1 MPEDLTDSE
10 VELLDQ
16 AFAELREFAREIQN
30 RKTDA
35 AWFANLLVCIL
46 HATLREYEHLRLAI
60 RTSTALLSWS
70 CRNLLELNIYVHHA
84 LMSESNARRF
94 VADGL
99 IDGVD
104 ILSGFKTWLARN
116 DAALALPALDDALER
131 MTELRAQQEGGA
143 TKARALRG
151 LAAEVGLADEYANMN
166 ALCAKLS
173 RPTAYSVLAMNG
185 ENELLLLRPTLF
197 RAGAGHGLEIY
208 QTVKGHVDVFG
219 AEPKP

>member
-1 MPEDLTDSE
+1 MPEDVTDSE

-16 AFAELREFAREIQN
+16 AFDELRAFAEEIQD
-30 RKTDA
+30 RKTDS
-35 AWFANLLVCIL
+35 AWFANLLVCFL
-46 HATLREYEHLRLAI
+46 NATLREYQNLRFAVG
-60 RTSTALLSWS
+60 TSTALLSWS
-70 CRNLLELNIYVHHA
+70 CRNLLELNIYVQHA
-84 LMSESNARRF
+84 LMSEANARRF

-99 IDGVD
+99 IDGID

-116 DAALALPALDDALER
+116 DPALALPALDDTLGR
-131 MTELRAQQEGGA
+131 MAELRAQQDGGA
-143 TKARALRG
+143 SKALALRG
-151 LAAEVGLADEYANMN
+151 LAAEVGLADEYANVN

-185 ENELLLLRPTLF
+185 EKELLLLRPTLF

>member
-16 AFAELREFAREIQN
+16 TFAELPEFAEEIQN

-46 HATLREYEHLRLAI
+46 HATLGEYQNLKLAI

-70 CRNLLELNIYVHHA
+70 CRNLLELNIYVQHA
-84 LMSESNARRF
+84 LMSEANAKRF
-94 VADGL
+94 VADRL

-116 DAALALPALDDALER
+116 DPALALQALDDALGR
-131 MTELRAQQEGGA
+131 MTELRAQQDGGA
-143 TKARALRG
+143 SKALALRG

-173 RPTAYSVLAMNG
+173 RPTAYSVLAMSG

-219 AEPKP
+219 VEPRP